1 MPIMTLPEMFTSP
14 LTPALGFFCLAV
26 GLYSLLVNAAVARH
40 KHHPR
45 AEKAA
50 RWGGWC
56 YMAVGAALLLW
67 RLVRGG

>member
-1 MPIMTLPEMFTSP
+1 MPQLPLLDMFTAP
-14 LTPALGFFCLAV
+14 LTPAMGVFCLAV
-26 GLYSLLVNAAVARH
+26 GLYSLLINAAVARH

-56 YMAVGAALLLW
+56 YLAVGLALMLRRLW
-67 RLVRGG
+67 FGG

>member
-1 MPIMTLPEMFTSP
+1 MPQLPLLDMFTAP
-14 LTPALGFFCLAV
+14 LTPAMGVFCLAV
-26 GLYSLLVNAAVARH
+26 GLYSLLINAAVARH

-56 YMAVGAALLLW
+56 SCCDGCGLAVNWSW
-67 RLVRGG
+67 RCA